1 MCCSTWCVAAP
12 SLLQTLT
19 VLYRFGE
26 AEMSALL
33 CWQYLASVLTL
44 PAFIALFLRIIAA
57 WVEPA
62 A

>member
-1 MCCSTWCVAAP
+1 MLAAP
-12 SLLQTLT
+12 VLQTLT

-26 AEMSALL
+26 AEMSSLL
-33 CWQYLASVLTL
+33 YWQYLASVLTL
-44 PAFIALFLRIIAA
+44 PAFIALFLRIIAV